1 MAATRLRAVMRKEFR
16 HILRDNR
23 SLTVVFVLPV
33 LMIFFYGYSLSFDL
47 EQVRLALINHSSGEL
62 AKLFVERI
70 SSNKVF
76 NLIKPDSRQEVDSEI
91 ALAEKMLRR
100 GEIHAYLVI
109 PADFSSGLLND
120 RQTEI
125 GLVVDGSDTNVA
137 NLIMQKLEQA
147 RVDFILDWKKIP
159 DLIFIRT
166 HIFFNPEVKSYFYF
180 IPGLVAVLLMMI
192 SSLLTSISIVR
203 EKESGSIELL
213 FISPLRSG
221 EIILGKTIPY
231 ILVAF
236 SSGVLVLA
244 FAHFWFGIP
253 FRGSPLV
260 LAFFSFIYLCC
271 GLAFGILISTVSQT
285 QRMAMIFS
293 ILATMLPSI
302 LLSGFIFPPEAMS
315 VPIRLVSALVPAT
328 YYLRIIRGVF
338 VKGAGMVYFLQEG
351 AVLLLMGV
359 FLLWLA
365 VRKFTRL
372 RREKA

>member
-1 MAATRLRAVMRKEFR
+1 MTATRLKAVMRKEFR

-47 EQVRLALINHSSGEL
+47 EKVRLALIDYSNGEL
-62 AKLFVERI
+62 SGRFIQKI
-70 SSNKVF
+70 SANQVF
-76 NLIKPDSRQEVDSEI
+76 ELYRPAGGQEGDSETVM
-91 ALAEKMLRR
+91 AEKMLHR

-109 PADFSSGLLND
+109 PADFSSGLLDD
-120 RQTEI
+120 RRTEI
-125 GLVVDGSDTNVA
+125 GLVIDGSDTNVA
-137 NLIMQKLEQA
+137 KLIMQKLEQA
-147 RVDFILDWKKIP
+147 RLDFILEWKKIP

-166 HIFFNPEVKSYFYF
+166 HIFFNPEVKSYYFF

-192 SSLLTSISIVR
+192 SSLLTSISIAR

-221 EIILGKTIPY
+221 EIILGKTVPY

-260 LAFFSFIYLCC
+260 LAFFSFLYLCC

-302 LLSGFIFPPEAMS
+302 LLSGFIFPPEGMS

-351 AVLLLMGV
+351 AVLLLMSV
-359 FLLWLA
+359 FLLLLA
-365 VRKFTRL
+365 VRQFTRL
-372 RREKA
+372 RREKT